1 MRRRDAL
8 LLLALPAACFAEAA
22 VATASAVAAPSIRG
36 KLTQRDG
43 KPTLE
48 LSDHRLIA
56 VDGDESTRGVLK
68 DNRLAGAD
76 LEAVGHFAN
85 PNLFMVD
92 PIYTKALHVYK
103 NGKRLS
109 VSYWCATCSI
119 RTYTPGTCVCCQA
132 ETDLDLQDDGK

>member
-1 MRRRDAL
+1 MRRRDL
-8 LLLALPAACFAEAA
+8 LLMLSIPAACFAEATTTTA
-22 VATASAVAAPSIRG
+22 GAAATPTIRG
-36 KLTQRDG
+36 KLTLRDG
-43 KPTLE
+43 KPALV
-48 LSDHRLIA
+48 LSDHRMIA

-68 DNRLAGAD
+68 DTRLAGAD
-76 LEAVGHFAN
+76 LEMAGHFAN
-85 PNLFMVD
+85 PDLFMAD